1 MRTDPDIGKIPTVV
15 ITPYYSKLLVG
26 HALIYARSLFRH
38 LLADG
43 VLTACLK
50 YWGRCRENS
59 SQKSGV
65 SNESLA
71 VETNFVLFVFLNA
84 KPIFWC
90 GSVRNYNCWAIS
102 LLQYPIREINFVLV
116 TILTERE
123 FTI

>member
-71 VETNFVLFVFLNA
+71 VETNFVFFLFFFKCKTYFLVWECE
-84 KPIFWC
+84 KLQ
-90 GSVRNYNCWAIS
+90 
-102 LLQYPIREINFVLV
+102 LLGHFFIAVSH
-116 TILTERE
+116 
-123 FTI
+123 